1 MLGIFMT
8 SRMYTT
14 LLSSAQ
20 HLETLKGSEFLT
32 YAVPVASPQAAL
44 EWVKTVRRD
53 HPDATHVCWAY
64 RVGAAYR
71 FSDDGEPS
79 GTAGMP
85 IYKALEGSGLDCV
98 AVAVV
103 RYYGGTKLGA
113 GGLARAY
120 GGGAAEALRTAPR
133 LEVRPRVHILLSV
146 PFEFSSALFHLLES
160 VVLEDRQ
167 DTYTE
172 AGLTV
177 QAWALEDDVNALEL
191 SLRDATRGRGELRVL
206 DQNGTQGVL
215 VE

>member
-1 MLGIFMT
+1 MLGVFMT
-8 SRMYTT
+8 SRTYTT

-32 YAVPVASPQAAL
+32 YAVPVGSPQAAL
-44 EWVKTVRRD
+44 EWVKTVCSS
-53 HPDATHVCWAY
+53 HPNATHVCWAY
-64 RVGAAYR
+64 RVGASYR

-85 IYKALEGSGLDCV
+85 IYKVIEGSGLDRV
-98 AVAVV
+98 AVATV

-113 GGLARAY
+113 GGLTRAY
-120 GGGAAEALRTAPR
+120 GGGAAEVLRTAPR
-133 LEVRPRVHILLSV
+133 LEVRPRVQVALSV

-160 VVLEDRQ
+160 FVLENRQ
-167 DTYTE
+167 DLYTE

-177 QAWALEDDVNALEL
+177 QAQALEDDVNTLEL

-206 DQNGTQGVL
+206 DQKGTQSAL

>member
-1 MLGIFMT
+1 MLSVFMAQT
-8 SRMYTT
+8 YTT
-14 LLSSAQ
+14 LLSSAE
-20 HLETLKGSEFLT
+20 HLETFKGSEFLT

-44 EWVKTVRRD
+44 EWVKTVRSS

-79 GTAGMP
+79 GTAGLP
-85 IYKALEGSGLDCV
+85 IYKVIEGSGLDCV
-98 AVAVV
+98 AVATVL
-103 RYYGGTKLGA
+103 YYGGTQLGA

-120 GGGAAEALRTAPR
+120 GGGEAEVLRLAPR
-133 LEVRPRVHILLSV
+133 LEVRPRVQIALSV

-160 VVLEDRQ
+160 LSLENREDL
-167 DTYTE
+167 YTE

-177 QAWALEDDVNALEL
+177 QAWALEDDVEALER

-206 DQNGTQGVL
+206 DQDGTQGAL